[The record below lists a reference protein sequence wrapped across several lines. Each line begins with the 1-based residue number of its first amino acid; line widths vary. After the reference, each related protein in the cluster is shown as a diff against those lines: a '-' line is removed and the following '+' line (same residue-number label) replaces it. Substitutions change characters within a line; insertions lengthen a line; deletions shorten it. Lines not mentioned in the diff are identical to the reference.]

1 MAEAST
7 DELLA
12 DLKRLIDD
20 GLFASAEILGSLLLA
35 RCDTEAHPARERGDA
50 LALYAD
56 ALFGKGEHKRARS
69 YYRRA
74 IERRRGSGQ
83 WQGDGEGARARDEA
97 EARLRLREAECGVV
111 LDEHAAAIGSIEAVP
126 VELRPAKARALLGKL
141 YLQSGLKRNAIT
153 AFESALD
160 KDPLCLEVVEPLQRL
175 KASQQDF
182 EEDDA
187 MDSTNEKYPWYDP
200 GVPSCGG
207 AFTSSIRLVSITRDR
222 GWFIFRV

>member
-74 IERRRGSGQ
+74 IE
-83 WQGDGEGARARDEA
+83 
-97 EARLRLREAECGVV
+97 
-111 LDEHAAAIGSIEAVP
+111 
-126 VELRPAKARALLGKL
+126 
-141 YLQSGLKRNAIT
+141 
-153 AFESALD
+153 
-160 KDPLCLEVVEPLQRL
+160 
-175 KASQQDF
+175 
-182 EEDDA
+182 
-187 MDSTNEKYPWYDP
+187 
-200 GVPSCGG
+200 
-207 AFTSSIRLVSITRDR
+207 
-222 GWFIFRV
+222 

>member
-1 MAEAST
+1 MICV
-7 DELLA
+7 LPG
-12 DLKRLIDD
+12 RLPSRSLIGETRP
-20 GLFASAEILGSLLLA
+20 GLEG
-35 RCDTEAHPARERGDA
+35 GDA

-83 WQGDGEGARARDEA
+83 WQGDGDGARARDEA

-153 AFESALD
+153 AFERARD
-160 KDPLCLEVVEPLQRL
+160 KDPLCLEVIEPLQRL

-182 EEDDA
+182 DEDDA
-187 MDSTNEKYPWYDP
+187 MDSTNEKYPWYDV
-200 GVPSCGG
+200 GVLRCCGG
-207 AFTSSIRLVSITRDR
+207 FTSSKRLVAIARDR
-222 GWFIFRV
+222 GWFTF

>member
-50 LALYAD
+50 LSLYAD

-74 IERRRGSGQ
+74 IERRRGAGP
-83 WQGDGEGARARDEA
+83 WQGDGEGARARDEN

-126 VELRPAKARALLGKL
+126 MELRSAKARALLGKL

-160 KDPLCLEVVEPLQRL
+160 KDPLCL
-175 KASQQDF
+175 
-182 EEDDA
+182 
-187 MDSTNEKYPWYDP
+187 
-200 GVPSCGG
+200 
-207 AFTSSIRLVSITRDR
+207 
-222 GWFIFRV
+222 

>member
-74 IERRRGSGQ
+74 IERRRGAGP
-83 WQGDGEGARARDEA
+83 WTGDGDGSRARDEA

-160 KDPLCLEVVEPLQRL
+160 KDPLCLEVIEPLQRL
-175 KASQQDF
+175 KASQQDL
-182 EEDDA
+182 
-187 MDSTNEKYPWYDP
+187 SL
-200 GVPSCGG
+200 
-207 AFTSSIRLVSITRDR
+207 IHI
-222 GWFIFRV
+222 

>member
-1 MAEAST
+1 M
-7 DELLA
+7 
-12 DLKRLIDD
+12 
-20 GLFASAEILGSLLLA
+20 
-35 RCDTEAHPARERGDA
+35 
-50 LALYAD
+50 
-56 ALFGKGEHKRARS
+56 
-69 YYRRA
+69 
-74 IERRRGSGQ
+74 
-83 WQGDGEGARARDEA
+83 
-97 EARLRLREAECGVV
+97 

-187 MDSTNEKYPWYDP
+187 MDSTNEKYPLVNSLRGGPPSP
-200 GVPSCGG
+200 GP
-207 AFTSSIRLVSITRDR
+207 ARPDARRERLERR
-222 GWFIFRV
+222 

>member
-74 IERRRGSGQ
+74 IERRRGAGP
-83 WQGDGEGARARDEA
+83 WQGDGDGARARDEA

-111 LDEHAAAIGSIEAVP
+111 LELLVVRRDGLSAAAP
-126 VELRPAKARALLGKL
+126 
-141 YLQSGLKRNAIT
+141 SG
-153 AFESALD
+153 
-160 KDPLCLEVVEPLQRL
+160 
-175 KASQQDF
+175 
-182 EEDDA
+182 
-187 MDSTNEKYPWYDP
+187 
-200 GVPSCGG
+200 
-207 AFTSSIRLVSITRDR
+207 
-222 GWFIFRV
+222 RV